1 MRSLFRQFRLSSKLD
16 EGTAPA
22 QLQQL
27 AAGQS
32 ARQFA
37 EDLARVDERLRAAQ
51 LEPEAPD
58 SLHASIMTAVR
69 AQSPT
74 QPADARQR
82 PVEPVPG
89 ILLLG
94 RRAGWWAAP
103 VYAAVLVACL
113 LAALHLMPR
122 PAPRSPFASVE
133 KGLTQL
139 PGTVLSPLSGELE
152 SLQRDLEKTTQFVL
166 ASVP

>member
-1 MRSLFRQFRLSSKLD
+1 MRSIFKQYRLSSKLD
-16 EGTAPA
+16 EGIAPA
-22 QLQQL
+22 ELRQL

-37 EDLARVDERLRAAQ
+37 EDLARVDERLKAAQ
-51 LEPEAPD
+51 PEPEVPD
-58 SLHASIMTAVR
+58 SLHASIMTAVQ
-69 AQSPT
+69 AKSHP
-74 QPADARQR
+74 QPAGARQR
-82 PVEPVPG
+82 PVKPVPG

-94 RRAGWWAAP
+94 QRAGWWAAP

-133 KGLTQL
+133 EGLTQL